1 MQRTAIILVLMALL
15 QGCGRNSGE
24 QAENI
29 KTITVFKAVR
39 RDVGTVID
47 VSGNINPQ
55 NRVTI
60 YPKVSGRVISLYG
73 EEGKSVARDQV
84 LAEVQQDLPGSEYL
98 PSPVRSTVRGTVLRK
113 MAEVGSSVTPQTP
126 MFEVGDTRCLIFS
139 GQVYG
144 EERGQVKIGQ
154 RMILMGEGG
163 DTLVG
168 LEINKVGSQLDPLTG
183 GLVIEAGLCLARK
196 VLMPGQQ
203 VEGQVRVGSI
213 EGILIPRLSL
223 VKGQQGRE
231 GVFAIRDNRAR
242 FIPVEVLSRSE
253 GHFIVKGLDEG
264 VEVAAEGA
272 AGLIQGQKVRIKT
285 SS

>member
-15 QGCGRNSGE
+15 QGCGRNPGE

-29 KTITVFKAVR
+29 KTITVFKAAR

-144 EERGQVKIGQ
+144 EERGRVKIGQ
-154 RMILMGEGG
+154 RMILMGDGG

-183 GLVIEAGLCLARK
+183 GLAIEAGLCLARK

-213 EGILIPRLSL
+213 EGILIPRMSL

-231 GVFAIRDNRAR
+231 GVFVIRDNRAL

-253 GHFIVKGLDEG
+253 SHFIVKGLDEG

-272 AGLIQGQKVRIKT
+272 AGLIQGQRVRIKT